1 MRRSDMDQTT
11 LVRQVLA
18 MTHEIDRAVQ
28 LADWEGAGRL
38 VAAREPYLTSIQ
50 AQQSPEAMLMIREI
64 QAIDAATMAAS
75 SHARDELQHEYRAAM
90 GRLDS
95 ARQYN
100 SQAALRY

>member
-1 MRRSDMDQTT
+1 MDQST

-38 VAAREPYLTSIQ
+38 VAAREPYLTSIEAEQ
-50 AQQSPEAMLMIREI
+50 TPAAMLMIREI
-64 QAIDAATMAAS
+64 QAVDAATMAAS
-75 SHARDELQHEYRAAM
+75 SRARDELQHEYRAAM

-95 ARQYN
+95 AKQY
-100 SQAALRY
+100 SQAAQRY

>member
-1 MRRSDMDQTT
+1 MDQST

-28 LADWEGAGRL
+28 LSDWEGAGRL
-38 VAAREPYLTSIQ
+38 VAAREPYFIAIQ
-50 AQQSPEAMLMIREI
+50 PEQSPEAMLMIREI

-75 SHARDELQHEYRAAM
+75 PRARDELQHEYRAAM

>member
-1 MRRSDMDQTT
+1 MDQSI

-38 VAAREPYLTSIQ
+38 VAAREPYLSSIEAEQ
-50 AQQSPEAMLMIREI
+50 TPEAMLMIREI
-64 QAIDAATMAAS
+64 QAIGAGTMAAS
-75 SHARDELQHEYRAAM
+75 TRARDELQHEYRAAM

-95 ARQYN
+95 ARQY
-100 SQAALRY
+100 SQAAQRY